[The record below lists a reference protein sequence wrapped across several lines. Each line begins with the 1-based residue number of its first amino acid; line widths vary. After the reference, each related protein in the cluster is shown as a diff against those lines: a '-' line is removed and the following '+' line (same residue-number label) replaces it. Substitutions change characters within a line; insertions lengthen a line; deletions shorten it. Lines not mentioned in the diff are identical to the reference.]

1 MFKMGEIMQI
11 QVDYYTNLYTERV
24 IFNENDECDEF
35 CGDMN
40 IPKSLQINKK
50 LDNDNCAG
58 SLLCI

>member
-50 LDNDNCAG
+50 LVREW
-58 SLLCI
+58 